1 MNESPLTYLMLVG
14 SAFLA
19 GVVNAMAGG
28 GTLLTFPALLA
39 VLGSVQANA
48 TSTMAL
54 LPGSL
59 ASVAGYR
66 SEIRTVRRLLRWLIW
81 PSLVGGYIGAMLVTM
96 FPQRV
101 FDGLVPWLIL
111 LAAML
116 FLIQGP
122 LKKLI
127 RANHVTKP
135 SRRTI
140 CLLVAAQFLIA
151 LYGGYFGAGI
161 GILMLA
167 VLPFMGTGSIH
178 ETNAAKTVLASAI
191 NLVTVIEFMTKGQ
204 IVWHYALIMAV
215 TAIFGGYAGARIA
228 RRIPGKYVRWLVI
241 ALGFTLGAYY
251 LWQQYSPPPI
261 SA

>member
-1 MNESPLTYLMLVG
+1 M
-14 SAFLA
+14 
-19 GVVNAMAGG
+19 
-28 GTLLTFPALLA
+28 
-39 VLGSVQANA
+39 
-48 TSTMAL
+48 
-54 LPGSL
+54 
-59 ASVAGYR
+59 
-66 SEIRTVRRLLRWLIW
+66 
-81 PSLVGGYIGAMLVTM
+81 
-96 FPQRV
+96 
-101 FDGLVPWLIL
+101 
-111 LAAML
+111 
-116 FLIQGP
+116 
-122 LKKLI
+122 
-127 RANHVTKP
+127 
-135 SRRTI
+135 
-140 CLLVAAQFLIA
+140 IA